1 MLCSCFSAPEFYRS
15 GSEDYRADF
24 FRLGLVLYQLLTGC
38 LPAGVTRFQREA
50 LDGAAKAAASVAH
63 FSQPL
68 NNVDEEPVKQRP
80 PTALDPALAAKLLA
94 KGIQSFDPALPSQ
107 LVFPS
112 ACPPA
117 LRDFITKLLNVDPA
131 LRLGGSPAPAVVSA
145 LLGSAGGDKE
155 IALRSASIKDVQT
168 HAWFHDDES
177 AVDFPAFNRGVL
189 LAQELLGG
197 GGEGLPPN
205 PPPAPDCVLNSLL
218 LASHNHTYHRSTLL
232 AAQRLDYRVS
242 VLVKAGRNFSVNHV
256 AGEKVDRR
264 LSMVVDPA
272 AIAAGLAAAQSQEA
286 SPGRDNGMSPAAA
299 AALDAELN
307 SPVSSAARGSTTK
320 FYTKVLVDGKAL
332 KTPIVDSARNKN
344 ENHNEWVWNKRM
356 TFTGDERILEA
367 DLTARVLAKD
377 EDSFHDANIGSVT
390 LPMRQLY
397 GASAALWKDA
407 QREAA
412 LRGGVAQGPSFIVDS
427 GASSAASLDA
437 YSPPDPCA
445 VDSWF
450 SVFGRDG
457 FVVGELRLAIFVAQG
472 EPRGGGQL
480 AHALAPV
487 TSRRRFS
494 ALFGSAFSSD
504 LARDAAEAQPSEVS
518 MAEIRKPQLVTL
530 DGRPA
535 PSHPTAEQLANLI
548 PRRMLST
555 VQAAQGPAYHK
566 PRMSILLMQH
576 QATQRTLRATTTI
589 GEEDEDEEEEE
600 EKALAAHVN
609 GSPGSRP
616 PMTRGASTSVA
627 GGSPPPAAAKDT
639 PVNAIAM
646 SPTGGAAG
654 FLRGLVSKKK
664 FRFQE
669 GGFDLD
675 LSYIGDRIIAM
686 GFPSEGS
693 EATYR
698 NPMPQVQSFFK
709 TFHPNQF
716 KIYNLCS
723 ERHYD
728 ASKFGGVETGGP
740 SGGNPEC
747 VRVFPFDDHNAP
759 AFHMIVD
766 LCIDAA
772 NFLNMKLP
780 GDQEN
785 VVAIRQTH
793 TDTTETTR
801 ETTGSALCRVDAHVV
816 SLLCLCLPVLSRL
829 QSRERAHWRYD

>member
-1 MLCSCFSAPEFYRS
+1 M
-15 GSEDYRADF
+15 
-24 FRLGLVLYQLLTGC
+24 YQLLTGC
-38 LPAGVTRFQREA
+38 LPAGITRFQQEA
-50 LDGAAKAAASVAH
+50 LEGAAKAAASVAH
-63 FSQPL
+63 FRQQPL
-68 NNVDEEPVKQRP
+68 INVDEEPVKKQ
-80 PTALDPALAAKLLA
+80 PTTPTLDPAQAAKLLA
-94 KGIQSFDPALPSQ
+94 KGIQSFDPSLAGQ

-117 LRDFITKLLNVDPA
+117 LRDFIARLLAVDPA

-168 HAWFHDDES
+168 HAWFHEDGS
-177 AVDFPAFNRGVL
+177 AVDFPDFNRGVL

-197 GGEGLPPN
+197 GGEGLPPS
-205 PPPAPDCVLNSLL
+205 PPPAPECVLNSLL
-218 LASHNHTYHRSTLL
+218 LAAHNHSYHRSTLL

-242 VLVKAGRNFSVNHV
+242 VLVKAGRNFSVHHV

-264 LSMVVDPA
+264 LSMVAADPA
-272 AIAAGLAAAQSQEA
+272 AIAAGMAALQAHDA
-286 SPGRDNGMSPAAA
+286 SAADRDNSMSPAAA
-299 AALDAELN
+299 AALDAELS
-307 SPVSSAARGSTTK
+307 SPLSSAARGSTTK

-367 DLTARVLAKD
+367 ELTARVLAKD

-390 LPMRQLY
+390 LPLRQLY
-397 GASAALWKDA
+397 GASTALWKDA

-412 LRGGVAQGPSFIVDS
+412 LKGGVAQGPSFAADS
-427 GASSAASLDA
+427 GASAAGVGDA
-437 YSPPDPCA
+437 YSPPEPCA

-504 LARDAAEAQPSEVS
+504 LARDAAEAQPSESS
-518 MAEIRKPQLVTL
+518 MAEIRKPQLVTI
-530 DGRPA
+530 DGKPA
-535 PSHPTAEQLANLI
+535 PPNPSDEQLKNLI

-609 GSPGSRP
+609 GPAPGSKP
-616 PMTRGASTSVA
+616 PMTRGASASIA
-627 GGSPPPAAAKDT
+627 GGSSPPPPAAAAKDKDT

-698 NPMPQVQSFFK
+698 NPLPQVQSFFK

-716 KIYNLCS
+716 RIYNLCS

-728 ASKFGGVETGGP
+728 AAKFGGVETGGP

-772 NFLNMKLP
+772 GFLNMKLA

-785 VVAIRQTH
+785 VVAIR
-793 TDTTETTR
+793 
-801 ETTGSALCRVDAHVV
+801 
-816 SLLCLCLPVLSRL
+816 
-829 QSRERAHWRYD
+829 